1 METPRLK
8 VLLSAYACEPAR
20 GSEPGVGWNLAVH
33 LARHHDVWVLT
44 RTANREVIEAERARL
59 GLSGLHVV
67 YHDLP
72 RWARFWKRG
81 MRGIRLYYY
90 LWQLTAI
97 PLLRCLHRQVRF
109 DVVQHVTFV
118 KYWAPCALAFLKGV
132 PLIWGPIGGG
142 ESAPR
147 SFWGTLGVRG
157 LLYEAVREGLRTLSE
172 WDPLV
177 RLTARRA
184 RVALA
189 VTSETAQRI
198 RRLGVRSVQLWS
210 QVGLSMDEVQHLAPV
225 PGRSARP
232 LRFLSI
238 GNLLALKGFHLG
250 LQAFAASGVSAE
262 YWIIGE
268 GPERRRLEALARKLG
283 VAERVRLPGALP
295 RAEVFRLLR
304 TENAV
309 LVHPGLHDSGGW
321 VCLEAMAA
329 GCPVIC
335 LDLGGPAHLVP
346 PSAGFRV
353 SARDPRQA
361 VDEMAIAM
369 RQLAEDPETRMHMGE
384 IARQHVLQHYVWE
397 QRAAELSTWLTEW
410 SAKSCPVNVAP
421 EYA

>member
-198 RRLGVRSVQLWS
+198 RRLGVRSV
-210 QVGLSMDEVQHLAPV
+210 
-225 PGRSARP
+225 
-232 LRFLSI
+232 
-238 GNLLALKGFHLG
+238 
-250 LQAFAASGVSAE
+250 
-262 YWIIGE
+262 
-268 GPERRRLEALARKLG
+268 
-283 VAERVRLPGALP
+283 
-295 RAEVFRLLR
+295 
-304 TENAV
+304 
-309 LVHPGLHDSGGW
+309 
-321 VCLEAMAA
+321 
-329 GCPVIC
+329 
-335 LDLGGPAHLVP
+335 
-346 PSAGFRV
+346 
-353 SARDPRQA
+353 
-361 VDEMAIAM
+361 
-369 RQLAEDPETRMHMGE
+369 
-384 IARQHVLQHYVWE
+384 
-397 QRAAELSTWLTEW
+397 
-410 SAKSCPVNVAP
+410 
-421 EYA
+421 